1 MRSKRKLTTR
11 EDRLKEE
18 PERGESKS
26 WELEPGLLKFSN
38 LEKGMRFG
46 QKWELLQSQTQAT
59 KAVKAFEI
67 LAGEWK
73 DNGEPENQRGP
84 QATEESNPKESRQL
98 VLHSCI
104 LKIWK
109 HRRDGNA
116 LKEWWDLPHSHHHSP
131 LPTEDIFLN
140 VFLSLK
146 LEGFPQSLLLTCP
159 LHSSALSYFPS
170 LFSSCCHKHLNS
182 NLIILEETNAVSS
195 CLAWR

>member
-67 LAGEWK
+67 LAGE
-73 DNGEPENQRGP
+73 
-84 QATEESNPKESRQL
+84 
-98 VLHSCI
+98 
-104 LKIWK
+104 
-109 HRRDGNA
+109 
-116 LKEWWDLPHSHHHSP
+116 
-131 LPTEDIFLN
+131 
-140 VFLSLK
+140 
-146 LEGFPQSLLLTCP
+146 
-159 LHSSALSYFPS
+159 
-170 LFSSCCHKHLNS
+170 
-182 NLIILEETNAVSS
+182 
-195 CLAWR
+195 